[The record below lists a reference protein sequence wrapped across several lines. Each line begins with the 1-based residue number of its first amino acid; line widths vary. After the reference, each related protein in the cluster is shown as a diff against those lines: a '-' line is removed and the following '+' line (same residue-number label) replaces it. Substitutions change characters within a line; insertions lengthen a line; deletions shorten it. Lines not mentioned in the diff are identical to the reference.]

1 MKRTGC
7 KYTQYHAAVQI
18 NTAFP
23 MSIT

>member
-1 MKRTGC
+1 LKRTGC